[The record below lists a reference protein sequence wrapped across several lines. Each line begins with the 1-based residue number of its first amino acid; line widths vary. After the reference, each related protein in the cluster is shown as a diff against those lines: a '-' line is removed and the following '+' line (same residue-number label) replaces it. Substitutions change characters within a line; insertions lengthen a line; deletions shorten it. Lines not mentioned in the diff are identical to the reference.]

1 MKCYPISLGCPKNLV
16 DTENILYEFSKKH
29 IDFVYNQNEADIL
42 FINTCAFIQKSIKE
56 SINTILE
63 IGQTKKPHQK
73 LVVAGCL
80 ISRFK
85 NQIEKQIPEI
95 DVFIDTNSVNSID
108 LDKKFNYCDNPTPF
122 SSEKRI
128 ITTYPYAY
136 LRISDGCHH
145 NCSFCT
151 IPKIRGAYREKNTA
165 DIKKEFSDLLEK
177 GIREIILIAQ
187 DTSCY
192 NNNNLSGLLKELS
205 SIEGDF
211 WVRVLYLYPLS
222 INDELI
228 ETIANSDKIVPYFDI
243 PLQHVSDKILKLM
256 QRNYDKRFICQLF
269 DKLSKYNVAIRSTFI
284 VGFPYE
290 EETDFKELIDF
301 IQDYR
306 IDRLGVFEF
315 SKEENT
321 KSASYDSIVSY
332 NLKRKRRSILLN
344 TQKQLSKKNL
354 ERFIGKTIKVIVD
367 SPKKARSFLDA
378 PDIDGSVVLK
388 LARQIGNFEQ
398 ITISKTGYY
407 DLFE

>member
-16 DTENILYEFSKKH
+16 DTENILHEFSKKH

-63 IGQTKKPHQK
+63 IAQTKKSHQK

-95 DVFIDTNSVNSID
+95 DVFIDTNSVNSIN
-108 LDKKFNYCDNPTPF
+108 LNKKFNYCDNPTPF

-151 IPKIRGAYREKNTA
+151 IPKIRGVYREKNTA

-222 INDELI
+222 ISDELI

-269 DKLSKYNVAIRSTFI
+269 DKLSKHNVAIRSTFI

-301 IQDYR
+301 IHDYR

-321 KSASYDSIVSY
+321 KSASYDSIVPY

-378 PDIDGSVVLK
+378 PDIDGGVTLK
-388 LARQIGNFEQ
+388 SARQAGSFEQ
-398 ITISKTGYY
+398 ITISKAGYY